1 VVGGEGWREDFVDV
15 EGLVGG
21 VEDGCFHVGGSLA
34 AEDLT
39 PIVTDDT
46 D

>member
-1 VVGGEGWREDFVDV
+1 VVGGEGRAGDFFDRER
-15 EGLVGG
+15 LVGG

-34 AEDLT
+34 KGLT
-39 PIVTDDT
+39 PIITDDT